1 MEQWIR
7 EEMLLGADAM
17 ARLAGSHVA
26 VFGIGGVGSFCAE
39 ALARGGIGE
48 LTLVDHD
55 TVSLSNLNRQLCALH
70 STLGQ
75 GKAAVMARRI
85 AEINPAC
92 RVHVLERRYCEQ
104 EKAAFFGSRYDYI
117 VDCIDMVSSK
127 LSLIQE
133 AMARGIPILSAMG
146 TGNKLDPTKF
156 VITDLSKTNSCH
168 LARVMRRELRA
179 RGITHHRVLYSTE
192 PVRTP
197 LPLEAPPE
205 GKRSLPGSV
214 SWVPSCAGLMLAGVV
229 ILHLAGPLPEY
240 NLPGKSEK
248 TPRARFLPGPGRFA
262 PLCVIRYR

>member
-17 ARLAGSHVA
+17 ARLAESHVA

-39 ALARGGIGE
+39 ALARGGVGE

-55 TVSLSNLNRQLCALH
+55 AVSLSNLNRQLCALH

-92 RVHVLERRYCEQ
+92 RVHVLEKLYCEQ

-146 TGNKLDPTKF
+146 TG
-156 VITDLSKTNSCH
+156 
-168 LARVMRRELRA
+168 
-179 RGITHHRVLYSTE
+179 Y
-192 PVRTP
+192 
-197 LPLEAPPE
+197 
-205 GKRSLPGSV
+205 
-214 SWVPSCAGLMLAGVV
+214 
-229 ILHLAGPLPEY
+229 
-240 NLPGKSEK
+240 
-248 TPRARFLPGPGRFA
+248 
-262 PLCVIRYR
+262 

>member
-17 ARLAGSHVA
+17 ARLAESHVA

-39 ALARGGIGE
+39 ALARGGVGE

-55 TVSLSNLNRQLCALH
+55 AVSLSNLNRQLCALH

-92 RVHVLERRYCEQ
+92 RVHVLEKLYCEQ
-104 EKAAFFGSRYDYI
+104 EKAAFFTSQYDYI
-117 VDCIDMVSSK
+117 VDCIDMISSK

-179 RGITHHRVLYSTE
+179 RGIMHHRVLYSTE

-214 SWVPSCAGLMLAGVV
+214 SWVPSCAGLMLAGDV
-229 ILHLAGPLPEY
+229 ILHLAGPLPE
-240 NLPGKSEK
+240 
-248 TPRARFLPGPGRFA
+248 
-262 PLCVIRYR
+262 